1 MLKTLFLVT
10 LSENLGINLTK
21 IHKTT
26 LQKTPK
32 YYQENYL
39 VVSTKVEH
47 AHALRPRFF
56 SNFMSPNVYNAT
68 RTVTGSSN
76 HHHFS
81 GGQFGKSLKNA
92 IIAMDPAI
100 LLGI

>member
-1 MLKTLFLVT
+1 MEY
-10 LSENLGINLTK
+10 LSFSDIAGGGKNKSNHFKKVI
-21 IHKTT
+21 I
-26 LQKTPK
+26 
-32 YYQENYL
+32 
-39 VVSTKVEH
+39 STKVEH
-47 AHALRPRFF
+47 PHALRPRFF

-68 RTVTGSSN
+68 RSVTGSSN

-92 IIAMDPAI
+92 IIPMDPAI

>member
-1 MLKTLFLVT
+1 M
-10 LSENLGINLTK
+10 
-21 IHKTT
+21 HKTS

-47 AHALRPRFF
+47 PHALRPRLL

-76 HHHFS
+76 DHHFS
-81 GGQFGKSLKNA
+81 GGQFHKGLKNA
-92 IIAMDPAI
+92 IIPMDPAI